1 MPASGIA
8 PAESADADYPFILT
22 TGRVLEHWH
31 TGSMTRRSQVLDALR
46 PQAEITVN
54 PDDLAA
60 LGLSDGDAIRMESRR
75 GGLTATARADARLP
89 RGLVFMAFCY
99 AEAAA
104 NWLTNPV
111 LDPVAKIP
119 ELKVS
124 AVRLCA
130 L

>member
-1 MPASGIA
+1 MQR
-8 PAESADADYPFILT
+8 L
-22 TGRVLEHWH
+22 
-31 TGSMTRRSQVLDALR
+31 LDFLR
-46 PQAEITVN
+46 PHAEITVN
-54 PDDLAA
+54 PEDLAA
-60 LGLSDGDAIRMESRR
+60 LGLSEGDSLRMESRR

-119 ELKVS
+119 ELKVA
-124 AVRLCA
+124 AVRLGAASAC
-130 L
+130 